1 MKNVKILSLIF
12 ALVLMFSLRAV
23 SVFATAESVAGEAA
37 ETTAAAEAEGGAAA
51 EAEEADEDGLK
62 IQPMNFI
69 YNLKY
74 MGVGMFCIIVV
85 IGVLIGVTMGL
96 NKFTAPKK

>member
-1 MKNVKILSLIF
+1 MKNVKILSVLF
-12 ALVLMFSLRAV
+12 ALVMLFSVVSL
-23 SVFATAESVAGEAA
+23 SVFANAETVNGA
-37 ETTAAAEAEGGAAA
+37 ETTAVVEAAD
-51 EAEEADEDGLK
+51 EAEEAEEASEDGLK

-85 IGVLIGVTMGL
+85 IGVLIGVTMAL